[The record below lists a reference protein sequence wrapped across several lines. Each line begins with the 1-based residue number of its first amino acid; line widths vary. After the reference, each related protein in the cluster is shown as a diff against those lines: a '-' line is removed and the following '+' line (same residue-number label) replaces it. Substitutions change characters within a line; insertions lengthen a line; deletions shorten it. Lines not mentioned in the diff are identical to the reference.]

1 MLCGFLYSSCNIT
14 NTEIYSG
21 ECLTINIDTV
31 QKVEKEFFSSIFKNV
46 GCIVLET
53 TDYSLLSRVD
63 KIAFL
68 SNYLYVL
75 EVGRGLFQFDKSGK
89 FIRMIGDK
97 GIGPGEY
104 MTPADLTV
112 DAVNEKLYLLD
123 SQSQSVLK
131 YDINGEYESS
141 VKLENSKT
149 VSHYIQYFD
158 GNLYTNLYSFDSSGD
173 NYLLSKIDIN
183 TGSRTSSFLRAS
195 QYSKGW
201 NELFFI
207 EQGCFIS
214 SPMGNPKFLNLFMD
228 TIFEIGKEG
237 LTPYLAL
244 QSKNLVTEEYMASQR
259 EQGYDASK
267 IYDGLRSAG
276 MIYNITSFFESNE
289 YIHFKYKF
297 NNKLCTVLHKK
308 SVDSTSVIQYMIND
322 LLYSDESGK
331 MLASKFISYD
341 KDKAYT
347 VEMNSDFSKEYFLDN
362 LKNNKIN
369 SKMEGAEGL
378 KTLTEESNPII
389 VYYKFK

>member
-1 MLCGFLYSSCNIT
+1 
-14 NTEIYSG
+14 
-21 ECLTINIDTV
+21 
-31 QKVEKEFFSSIFKNV
+31 
-46 GCIVLET
+46 
-53 TDYSLLSRVD
+53 
-63 KIAFL
+63 
-68 SNYLYVL
+68 
-75 EVGRGLFQFDKSGK
+75 
-89 FIRMIGDK
+89 
-97 GIGPGEY
+97 
-104 MTPADLTV
+104 
-112 DAVNEKLYLLD
+112 
-123 SQSQSVLK
+123 
-131 YDINGEYESS
+131 
-141 VKLENSKT
+141 
-149 VSHYIQYFD
+149 
-158 GNLYTNLYSFDSSGD
+158 
-173 NYLLSKIDIN
+173 
-183 TGSRTSSFLRAS
+183 
-195 QYSKGW
+195 
-201 NELFFI
+201 
-207 EQGCFIS
+207 
-214 SPMGNPKFLNLFMD
+214 
-228 TIFEIGKEG
+228 
-237 LTPYLAL
+237 
-244 QSKNLVTEEYMASQR
+244 MASQR